1 MGRAGEIIQNVARWV
16 NPVIGS
22 PAGPLETVVFV
33 DSFGPS
39 LMPRTS
45 VHQGVA
51 TGLSVLGARAVTKI
65 ADVPFA
71 ALVPPDAGLA
81 RRLVMR
87 GVMGGTGNA
96 LGTIPEIEGE
106 TMWRSTA
113 RASGRMVRGAAI
125 GGAIYDVA
133 VWLREKNQSRP
144 ALQPVVVSAAAVG
157 GVIYWARRRL
167 AIREN
172 EVGKWP
178 IPQTE
183 KIPAALG
190 TAVVVAAAG
199 SAISRGF
206 RISRDAWIDYLG
218 PGWSKN
224 VMGRA
229 LNAAVWT
236 GAGVALYNAGVS
248 YLTKSNDKVE
258 PGYATAPSA
267 PEVSG
272 SPDSVSTFEELGL
285 QGRRYVVDVL
295 TPEVIEET
303 LGEPAKAHPIRT
315 FIGFNT
321 EPLYMTGRAEIA
333 LEELERTGAFDR
345 SYLLLVSPTGTGWVD
360 HTMIEAAELLTR
372 GDIAT
377 CCIQYGRSPSFLAV
391 QKVALGRGQFR
402 LLLWGIRE
410 RLRERPAGQRPKVL
424 VFGESLGAWTSSDVV
439 MHQGISGFD
448 HYGIDRALWFGLPW
462 LAKWSRS
469 GMARG
474 ASDTVPEGTVGVFD
488 RHEQLAALSDEE
500 RDRMRAVILSHDN
513 DPIARFGP
521 DMLVRKPEWVGAE
534 GLRGV
539 APSIQWIP
547 IVTFCQTALD
557 AANAMVT
564 VPGVFESFGHDY
576 RADTARFVRDA
587 FHLPPVSDEQME
599 RIETALRALELDRS
613 ERIKAADTATA
624 PPAPSER
631 DERGRTVSAGVPLKV
646 EKTRGANWRRSLR
659 GRHNQHKS
667 GT

>member
-1 MGRAGEIIQNVARWV
+1 MSRTGEIIQGVARWL
-16 NPVIGS
+16 NPIIGS
-22 PAGPLETVVFV
+22 PAGPLETSVFV

-51 TGLSVLGARAVTKI
+51 AGLSVLSARAVTKI

-71 ALVPPDAGLA
+71 AMVPADAGLA

-87 GVMGGTGNA
+87 GVMGGTGRGLA
-96 LGTIPEIEGE
+96 AIPEVEGE

-113 RASGRMVRGAAI
+113 RTTGLIVRAAAI
-125 GGAIYDVA
+125 GGAIYDVGI
-133 VWLREKNQSRP
+133 WLRDKNQSGP
-144 ALQPVVVSAAAVG
+144 TAQPVAVTAATVG
-157 GVIYWARRRL
+157 GILYWANRRL
-167 AIREN
+167 AIRES

-178 IPQTE
+178 IPQTST
-183 KIPAALG
+183 IPAALG
-190 TAVVVAAAG
+190 TSVVVTAAG
-199 SAISRGF
+199 SLISRGF
-206 RISRDAWIDYLG
+206 RLSRDGWIGYLG

-224 VMGRA
+224 VMGRVI
-229 LNAAVWT
+229 NAALWAG
-236 GAGVALYNAGVS
+236 GAVTLYNAGVG

-258 PGYATAPSA
+258 PGYATRPTA

-272 SPDSVSTFEELGL
+272 SQDSVSTFEELGL

-303 LGEPAKAHPIRT
+303 LGEPAKAHPIRA
-315 FIGFNT
+315 FIGFNS
-321 EPLYMTGRAEIA
+321 EPLYSSGRAEMA
-333 LEELERTGAFDR
+333 LAELERTGAFDR

-391 QKVALGRGQFR
+391 QKVALGRAQFR

-410 RLRERPAGQRPKVL
+410 RLRERPADKRPKVL

-488 RHEQLAALSDEE
+488 NYEQLAALTEE
-500 RDRMRAVILSHDN
+500 DRDRMRAVILSHDN

-521 DMLVRKPEWVGAE
+521 DMMVRKPDWVGAE

-539 APSIQWIP
+539 SSSIEWIP
-547 IVTFCQTALD
+547 IVTFWQTALD

-576 RADTARFVRDA
+576 RAETARFVRDG
-587 FHLPPVSDEQME
+587 FHLPSVSDEQME
-599 RIETALRALELDRS
+599 RIEAALRSLEMDRS
-613 ERIKAADTATA
+613 ERIKAANIGTA

-631 DERGRTVSAGVPLKV
+631 EDSQRPASAGVPLRT
-646 EKTRGANWRRSLR
+646 EKTRGANWRRSFK
-659 GRHNQHKS
+659 GRRNHRAH
-667 GT
+667 G

>member
-1 MGRAGEIIQNVARWV
+1 MSTANEVIQRIARWI

-22 PAGPLETVVFV
+22 PAGPLETTVFV

-51 TGLSVLGARAVTKI
+51 TGLSVLAARAVTKV
-65 ADVPFA
+65 ADVPYA
-71 ALVPPDAGLA
+71 VMVPDDAGLA
-81 RRLVMR
+81 RQLAMR
-87 GVMGGTGNA
+87 GVMGGVGESLA
-96 LGTIPEIEGE
+96 GIPEIEGE
-106 TMWRSTA
+106 TMWRSGA
-113 RASGRMVRGAAI
+113 RTSGRLIRAAAI
-125 GGAIYDVA
+125 GGAIYDA
-133 VWLREKNQSRP
+133 GIWLRDRNQSRP
-144 ALQPVVVSAAAVG
+144 ALTPVLVTAATAG
-157 GVIYWARRRL
+157 GVLYWAQRRL
-167 AIREN
+167 SIRQS

-183 KIPAALG
+183 TIPAALG
-190 TAVVVAAAG
+190 TAVVVTAVG
-199 SAISRGF
+199 SAASRGY
-206 RISRDAWIDYLG
+206 RMSRDGWINYLG

-224 VMGRA
+224 VMGRVI
-229 LNAAVWT
+229 NAGVWVG
-236 GAGVALYNAGVS
+236 GAVALYNAGVG

-258 PGYATAPSA
+258 PGYATKPTAA
-267 PEVSG
+267 EVSG

-295 TPEVIEET
+295 TPEVIEDT
-303 LGEPAKAHPIRT
+303 LGEPAKAHPIRA

-321 EPLYMTGRAEIA
+321 EPLYSTGRAELA
-333 LEELERTGAFDR
+333 LEELDRTGAFDR
-345 SYLLLVSPTGTGWVD
+345 SFLLLVSPTGTGWVD

-391 QKVALGRGQFR
+391 QKVALGRAQFR

-410 RLRERPAGQRPKVL
+410 RLRERPPEKRPKVL

-474 ASDTVPEGTVGVFD
+474 ASDTVPAGTVGVFD
-488 RHEQLAALSDEE
+488 RYEQFAALTDEE

-539 APSIQWIP
+539 APSIEWIP
-547 IVTFCQTALD
+547 LVTFCQTALD

-587 FHLPPVSDEQME
+587 YHLPSVTEEQME
-599 RIETALRALELDRS
+599 RIEAALRSLELERS
-613 ERIKAADTATA
+613 ERIKAMNPDAA
-624 PPAPSER
+624 PPAPAER
-631 DERGRTVSAGVPLKV
+631 EDGGRMASAGVPLV
-646 EKTRGANWRRSLR
+646 TQKTKGANWRRSLR
-659 GRHNQHKS
+659 GRRHN
-667 GT
+667 

>member
-1 MGRAGEIIQNVARWV
+1 MSRGGEILQGVARWL

-22 PAGPLETVVFV
+22 PAGPLETSVFI

-51 TGLSVLGARAVTKI
+51 TGLSVLAARAVTKV

-71 ALVPPDAGLA
+71 GMVPSDAGLA

-87 GVMGGTGNA
+87 GVMGGTGRGLA
-96 LGTIPEIEGE
+96 AIPEVEGE

-113 RASGRMVRGAAI
+113 RTSGGLIRAAAL
-125 GGAIYDVA
+125 GGAIYDVGI
-133 VWLREKNQSRP
+133 WLRDKNEAKTP
-144 ALQPVVVSAAAVG
+144 LQPVIVTAAAVG
-157 GVIYWARRRL
+157 AVLYRARRRL
-167 AIREN
+167 TVRES

-178 IPQTE
+178 IPQTST
-183 KIPAALG
+183 IPAALG
-190 TAVVVAAAG
+190 TSVVVTAAG
-199 SAISRGF
+199 SAISRGY
-206 RISRDAWIDYLG
+206 RVTRDGWIGYLG
-218 PGWSKN
+218 PGVSKN
-224 VMGRA
+224 VMGR
-229 LNAAVWT
+229 LINAAMWA
-236 GAGVALYNAGVS
+236 GAGVAAYNSGVG
-248 YLTKSNDKVE
+248 YLTKTNDKVE
-258 PGYATAPSA
+258 PGYATRPTA

-295 TPEVIEET
+295 TPELIEQT

-321 EPLYMTGRAEIA
+321 EPLYSTGRAELA
-333 LEELERTGAFDR
+333 LAELERTGAFDR

-391 QKVALGRGQFR
+391 QKVALGRAQFR

-410 RLRERPAGQRPKVL
+410 RLRERPPEQRPKVL

-474 ASDTVPEGTVGVFD
+474 ASDTVPAGTVGVFD
-488 RHEQLAALSDEE
+488 RHEQLAALTEEE

-521 DMLVRKPEWVGAE
+521 DMMVRKPDWVGAE

-539 APSIQWIP
+539 SPSIEWIP

-576 RADTARFVRDA
+576 RAETARFVRDG
-587 FHLPPVSDEQME
+587 FHLPSVSEEQME
-599 RIETALRALELDRS
+599 RIEAVLRSLELDRS
-613 ERIKAADTATA
+613 ERIKASNAAAA

-631 DERGRTVSAGVPLKV
+631 TESDRVVSAGVPLRV
-646 EKTRGANWRRSLR
+646 EKTRGANWRRSLK
-659 GRHNQHKS
+659 GRQNS
-667 GT
+667 

>member
-1 MGRAGEIIQNVARWV
+1 MSRASDVIQGIARWI

-22 PAGPLETVVFV
+22 PAGPLETSVFV

-51 TGLSVLGARAVTKI
+51 TGLSVLAARAVTKVV
-65 ADVPFA
+65 DVPFA
-71 ALVPPDAGLA
+71 VMTPEDAGLA
-81 RRLVMR
+81 RRLAVR
-87 GVMGGTGNA
+87 GVMGGVGETLAG
-96 LGTIPEIEGE
+96 IPEVEGE
-106 TMWRSTA
+106 TMWRSGT
-113 RASGRMVRGAAI
+113 RTSGRLIRAAAL
-125 GGAIYDVA
+125 GGAIYDVGI
-133 VWLREKNQSRP
+133 WLRDRNQERP
-144 ALQPVVVSAAAVG
+144 ALTPVLVTAATAG
-157 GVIYWARRRL
+157 GVLYWAQRRL
-167 AIREN
+167 AIRES

-183 KIPAALG
+183 TIPAALG
-190 TAVVVAAAG
+190 TAVAVTAVG

-206 RISRDAWIDYLG
+206 RLSRDGWINYLG

-224 VMGRA
+224 VMGRVI
-229 LNAAVWT
+229 NAGVWAG
-236 GAGVALYNAGVS
+236 GAVALYNAGVG

-258 PGYATAPSA
+258 PGYATAPTA

-272 SPDSVSTFEELGL
+272 SPESVSTFAELGL

-295 TPEVIEET
+295 TPDVIEET
-303 LGEPAKAHPIRT
+303 LGEPAKAQPIRT

-321 EPLYMTGRAEIA
+321 EPLYSTGRAEPA
-333 LEELERTGAFDR
+333 LEELDRTGAFDR
-345 SYLLLVSPTGTGWVD
+345 SFLLLVSPTGTGWVD

-391 QKVALGRGQFR
+391 QKVALGRAQFR

-410 RLRERPAGQRPKVL
+410 RLRERSPENRPKVL

-488 RHEQLAALSDEE
+488 RHEQLAALTDEE

-521 DMLVRKPEWVGAE
+521 DMAVRKPEWVGAD

-539 APSIQWIP
+539 APSIEWIP

-587 FHLPPVSDEQME
+587 FHLPGVNDQQME
-599 RIETALRALELDRS
+599 RIEEALRSLELERS
-613 ERIKAADTATA
+613 ERIKAANPAAA
-624 PPAPSER
+624 PPAPAER
-631 DERGRTVSAGVPLKV
+631 EDGTRQVSAGVPLV
-646 EKTRGANWRRSLR
+646 TEKTKGANWRRSLR
-659 GRHNQHKS
+659 GRRHN
-667 GT
+667 

>member
-1 MGRAGEIIQNVARWV
+1 MSRVGEVIQGVARWL

-22 PAGPLETVVFV
+22 PAGPLETSVFV

-51 TGLSVLGARAVTKI
+51 TGLSVLSARAVTKI

-71 ALVPPDAGLA
+71 AMVPTDAGLA
-81 RRLVMR
+81 RRLAMR
-87 GVMGGTGNA
+87 GVMGGAGRGLA
-96 LGTIPEIEGE
+96 AIPEVEGE

-113 RASGRMVRGAAI
+113 RTTGLIVRAAAL
-125 GGAIYDVA
+125 GGAIYDVGM
-133 VWLREKNQSRP
+133 WLRGRNESSP
-144 ALQPVVVSAAAVG
+144 TLQPVAVTAATVG
-157 GVIYWARRRL
+157 GILYWAQRRL
-167 AIREN
+167 AVRET

-178 IPQTE
+178 IPQTST
-183 KIPAALG
+183 IPAALG
-190 TAVVVAAAG
+190 TSVAVTAAG
-199 SAISRGF
+199 SLISRGY
-206 RISRDAWIDYLG
+206 RVTRDGWIDYLG

-224 VMGRA
+224 VMGRVI
-229 LNAAVWT
+229 NAALWA
-236 GAGVALYNAGVS
+236 GGGVALYNAGVG

-258 PGYATAPSA
+258 PGYSTSPTA

-272 SPDSVSTFEELGL
+272 SADSVSTFEELGL
-285 QGRRYVVDVL
+285 QGRRYVIDVL
-295 TPEVIEET
+295 TPEIIEET
-303 LGEPAKAHPIRT
+303 LGEPAKAHPIRA
-315 FIGFNT
+315 FIGFNS
-321 EPLYMTGRAEIA
+321 EPLYSTGRAEMA
-333 LEELERTGAFDR
+333 LAELERTGAFDR

-360 HTMIEAAELLTR
+360 QTMIEAAEFLTR

-391 QKVALGRGQFR
+391 QKVALGRAQFR
-402 LLLWGIRE
+402 LLLWGIKE
-410 RLRERPAGQRPKVL
+410 RLRERPVEQRPKVL

-488 RHEQLAALSDEE
+488 SHEQLAALTDEE

-521 DMLVRKPEWVGAE
+521 DMMVRKPDWVGAD

-539 APSIQWIP
+539 STTIEWIP

-576 RADTARFVRDA
+576 RADTARFVRDG
-587 FHLPPVSDEQME
+587 FHLPSVSEEQME
-599 RIETALRALELDRS
+599 RIEAALRSLELDRS
-613 ERIKAADTATA
+613 ERIKAANTEAA

-631 DERGRTVSAGVPLKV
+631 EVSRRPVSAGVPLKV
-646 EKTRGANWRRSLR
+646 EKTRGANWRRSLK
-659 GRHNQHKS
+659 GRRNH
-667 GT
+667 

>member
-1 MGRAGEIIQNVARWV
+1 MSRANEIIQSVARWI

-22 PAGPLETVVFV
+22 PAGPLETTVFV

-51 TGLSVLGARAVTKI
+51 TGLSVLAARAVTKV
-65 ADVPFA
+65 ADMPFA
-71 ALVPPDAGLA
+71 AMVPDDAGLT
-81 RRLVMR
+81 RRLAVR
-87 GVMGGTGNA
+87 GVMGGVGESLA
-96 LGTIPEIEGE
+96 RIPEVEGE
-106 TMWRSTA
+106 TMWRSGT
-113 RASGRMVRGAAI
+113 RTSGRLIRAAAI
-125 GGAIYDVA
+125 GGAIYDA
-133 VWLREKNQSRP
+133 GIWLRDRNQSRP
-144 ALQPVVVSAAAVG
+144 ALTPVLVTAATAG
-157 GVIYWARRRL
+157 GVLYWAQRRL
-167 AIREN
+167 AIRES

-183 KIPAALG
+183 TIPSALG
-190 TAVVVAAAG
+190 TAVVVTAVG
-199 SAISRGF
+199 SAVSRGF
-206 RISRDAWIDYLG
+206 RVSRDGWINYLG

-229 LNAAVWT
+229 INAAVWAG
-236 GAGVALYNAGVS
+236 GAVALYNAGVG

-258 PGYATAPSA
+258 PGYATAPTA

-295 TPEVIEET
+295 TPDVIKET
-303 LGEPAKAHPIRT
+303 LGEKAKAQPIRT

-321 EPLYMTGRAEIA
+321 EPLYSTGRAELA
-333 LEELERTGAFDR
+333 LEELDRTGAFDR
-345 SYLLLVSPTGTGWVD
+345 SFLLLVSPTGTGWVD

-391 QKVALGRGQFR
+391 QKVALGRAQFR

-410 RLRERPAGQRPKVL
+410 RLRERPPGKRPKVL

-474 ASDTVPEGTVGVFD
+474 ASDTVPPGTVGVFD
-488 RHEQLAALSDEE
+488 QHEQFAVLTDEE

-521 DMLVRKPEWVGAE
+521 DMLVRKPEWVGEE

-539 APSIQWIP
+539 APSIKWIP
-547 IVTFCQTALD
+547 LVTFCQTALD

-587 FHLPPVSDEQME
+587 YHLPSVTEEQME
-599 RIETALRALELDRS
+599 RIEAALRSLELERA
-613 ERIKAADTATA
+613 ERIKAANTDAA
-624 PPAPSER
+624 PPAPAER
-631 DERGRTVSAGVPLKV
+631 EDGGRTASAGVPLV
-646 EKTRGANWRRSLR
+646 RPKTKGANWARSLR
-659 GRHNQHKS
+659 GRRHR
-667 GT
+667 